1 MQTKIVYDSQERCY
15 HLIAGNGVK
24 PGSYRKRPEAME
36 AQLALEAPEP
46 LALAQRA
53 AERYPVLARRALRA
67 AQLVAAGKVHLD
79 TAYHQV
85 ASQTCTERSRSNGAG
100 EYRVERVDGT
110 WRCSC
115 PGWAKGLA
123 AELSH
128 RLRRRKQAHAHR
140 SCDKMA
146 GSSPAPYSHQAESRP
161 QISEIAEWLESH
173 GLPRAFQDRP
183 AGDERARA
191 GKRMETRTG
200 E

>member
-24 PGSYRKRPEAME
+24 PGSYRKRPKAME

-115 PGWAKGLA
+115 PDWARGLA
-123 AELSH
+123 GEPFGAPWVVTCH
-128 RLRRRKQAHAHR
+128 HATLN
-140 SCDKMA
+140 S
-146 GSSPAPYSHQAESRP
+146 AP
-161 QISEIAEWLESH
+161 
-173 GLPRAFQDRP
+173 
-183 AGDERARA
+183 
-191 GKRMETRTG
+191 
-200 E
+200 